1 MQRYKSCW
9 YLRDGA
15 LDIDEGDGPKGNLF
29 DRFVDLVSG
38 VFQPSLGV
46 LAAAGI
52 IKGLVSILA
61 ATMGLNNDNSALY
74 AILNTAGDG
83 FFQFLPIVLAFNA
96 ARKFRMNEFTGMA
109 IAMALVYPT
118 LPGTF
123 ATLKEAGLN
132 NVLAYHLYFQQQVA
146 TCKL

>member
-1 MQRYKSCW
+1 
-9 YLRDGA
+9 
-15 LDIDEGDGPKGNLF
+15 
-29 DRFVDLVSG
+29 
-38 VFQPSLGV
+38 
-46 LAAAGI
+46 I

-132 NVLAYHLYFQQQVA
+132 NVFGIPFVLPAAGSYLQTVMPVLLAVWIASHIEKF
-146 TCKL
+146 